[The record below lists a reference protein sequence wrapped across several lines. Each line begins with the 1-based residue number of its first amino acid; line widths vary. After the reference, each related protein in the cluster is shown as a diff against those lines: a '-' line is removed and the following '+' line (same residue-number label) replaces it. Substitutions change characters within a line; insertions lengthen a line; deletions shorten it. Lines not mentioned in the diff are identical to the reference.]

1 MAAQNSYTKLERE
14 VVPGL
19 REKLNHA
26 ESVEDAKKFFV
37 QEVMGLLQ
45 QVFGDELS
53 INYDDIRLKPDAAPY
68 FELLGELADNPAIKR
83 EFKSSDLDEIL
94 QRIGQQAAH
103 RYTHLAG
110 NPAKT
115 EAKIRR

>member
-1 MAAQNSYTKLERE
+1 MAAQKSYTKYERE
-14 VVPGL
+14 VLPAL

-26 ESVEDAKKFFV
+26 ESVEDVKKFFV
-37 QEVMGLLQ
+37 QEATGLLQ
-45 QVFGDELS
+45 QVFEDELD
-53 INYDDIRLKPDAAPY
+53 INYEDIRLMPEVAPY
-68 FELLGELADNPAIKR
+68 YELMGGLAVNPAIAR
-83 EFKSSDLDEIL
+83 EFAESDLDEIL

-115 EAKIRR
+115 QSKIRR

>member
-1 MAAQNSYTKLERE
+1 MAAQKSYTKYERE
-14 VVPGL
+14 VLPVL
-19 REKLNHA
+19 RDKLNHA

-37 QEVMGLLQ
+37 QEVTGLLQ
-45 QVFGDELS
+45 QVFEDELN
-53 INYDDIRLKPDAAPY
+53 INQEDIRLMPEAAPY
-68 FELLGELADNPAIKR
+68 YELMGGLVANPAIAR
-83 EFKSSDLDEIL
+83 EFAESDLDEIL

-115 EAKIRR
+115 ESKIRR